1 MTTAYQIG
9 KQIGEVVGHA
19 WAMLSLLWV
28 LGQVRRFLL
37 LLAHMQVAGE
47 DHPPFLGRDWHR

>member
-37 LLAHMQVAGE
+37 LLLAHMQVAGE
-47 DHPPFLGRDWHR
+47 DHPAFPGEGLA